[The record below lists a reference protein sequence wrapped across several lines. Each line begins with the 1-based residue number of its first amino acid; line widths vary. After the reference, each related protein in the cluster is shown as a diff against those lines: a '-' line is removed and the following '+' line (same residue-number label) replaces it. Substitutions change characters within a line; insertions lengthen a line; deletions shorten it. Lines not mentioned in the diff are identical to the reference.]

1 MSAAVLD
8 DPLSSLAPLLR
19 VRPVLDDLCRFGGV
33 WDSPHDAEG
42 PGWAHFHIV
51 TRGECLL
58 ERVGQGPLPL
68 KAGDVLLL
76 PHGDPHVVRA
86 RRGSFGSHAGV
97 TTEYRNAIRS
107 RTSIGIPPDTE
118 LICGRLH
125 FDTAPESLL
134 IAALP
139 DIIVLRPT
147 DWPDAE
153 RMRFMLE
160 SVRDELDSDRAGAAA
175 IATDLASA
183 LFMMMLRAHLE
194 TSGTSE
200 GLLRLLRHRPTARAV
215 LAMLREPARDWTLD
229 ELAACAA
236 ASRATLVRAF
246 RAAIGC
252 PPLAFLTDLRLGLAR
267 QQLLRGTASIAQIA
281 EEIGYRSEAAL
292 SRAMHRRYKVRPGEL
307 RRHATVRRGA
317 LA

>member
-1 MSAAVLD
+1 MSATVLD

-194 TSGTSE
+194 MSETSE
-200 GLLRLLRHRPTARAV
+200 GLLRLLRHVLPHAPCWRCFASPRGIGRSMSSPLARRP
-215 LAMLREPARDWTLD
+215 PARRLSGLSAPRSDALRSPF
-229 ELAACAA
+229 
-236 ASRATLVRAF
+236 SR
-246 RAAIGC
+246 ISGSG
-252 PPLAFLTDLRLGLAR
+252 LRVSNCCGER
-267 QQLLRGTASIAQIA
+267 LR
-281 EEIGYRSEAAL
+281 
-292 SRAMHRRYKVRPGEL
+292 
-307 RRHATVRRGA
+307 
-317 LA
+317 